1 VAVERAGFLLE
12 TSPSQPLESYRIGQ
26 DFHGLQQ
33 AFPLF
38 HRDQDR
44 ARATSA
50 GHPDL
55 LTMLLGGAKEFEERV
70 LGFGRSHSPHMAII
84 VAILF
89 FGPFRRTPL
98 ELPRRPAPPGE
109 LGLFWAGTFRGVGI
123 SGIASSAAGTAALS

>member
-12 TSPSQPLESYRIGQ
+12 TGPSQPLESYRIGQ

-55 LTMLLGGAKEFEERV
+55 LTMLLGGAEEFEETI
-70 LGFGRSHSPHMAII
+70 LCLGRSHGSHIAII
-84 VAILF
+84 VAI
-89 FGPFRRTPL
+89 
-98 ELPRRPAPPGE
+98 
-109 LGLFWAGTFRGVGI
+109 
-123 SGIASSAAGTAALS
+123 